1 MKKINFLFVIL
12 FCGVSFA
19 QTLEYT
25 AIELTTM
32 NGVSFNTVSNLVDTY
47 MKDAKFNEN
56 SGYVL
61 QRVWQGSES
70 NIRLLWYSPLGMSN
84 RSDGGMTAAEN
95 IAFWRSMNDYADGNR
110 AYSGRVLSWKQ
121 GAENQNNMHNFS
133 VIVSDPVNF
142 KAAHDKI
149 VAKLSNSAFKDRTI
163 GLGTYD
169 IGRPD
174 GATHWVS
181 LSGTSNSDI
190 ISLYD
195 ILQNK
200 YSKEMSELFNTRGE
214 VIDVTDF
221 RTTDL
226 KRY

>member
-70 NIRLLWYSPLGMSN
+70 NIRLL
-84 RSDGGMTAAEN
+84 
-95 IAFWRSMNDYADGNR
+95 
-110 AYSGRVLSWKQ
+110 V
-121 GAENQNNMHNFS
+121 
-133 VIVSDPVNF
+133 
-142 KAAHDKI
+142 
-149 VAKLSNSAFKDRTI
+149 
-163 GLGTYD
+163 
-169 IGRPD
+169 
-174 GATHWVS
+174 
-181 LSGTSNSDI
+181 
-190 ISLYD
+190 
-195 ILQNK
+195 
-200 YSKEMSELFNTRGE
+200 
-214 VIDVTDF
+214 
-221 RTTDL
+221 
-226 KRY
+226 

>member
-95 IAFWRSMNDYADGNR
+95 TAFWRSMNDYADGNR

-142 KAAHDKI
+142 KAAHDKDC
-149 VAKLSNSAFKDRTI
+149 S
-163 GLGTYD
+163 
-169 IGRPD
+169 
-174 GATHWVS
+174 
-181 LSGTSNSDI
+181 
-190 ISLYD
+190 
-195 ILQNK
+195 
-200 YSKEMSELFNTRGE
+200 
-214 VIDVTDF
+214 
-221 RTTDL
+221 
-226 KRY
+226 